1 MEGSCA
7 MTQSS
12 AACGLSVGDGD
23 TLNVEHELSRW
34 LHELNTS
41 VSRSSSYYMSSVLR
55 TVSL

>member
-1 MEGSCA
+1 

-41 VSRSSSYYMSSVLR
+41 VSLSSGYYMSSVLR